1 MSAHLPSPRA
11 EPASFA
17 SAGPLPAWRARVASG
32 EIRHDSAQEAAA
44 IRLQALWERL
54 PVGATQ
60 AAPTAIRSWLARVRR
75 RGSPEPQGAYLFG
88 GVGRG
93 KSMLMDLFFA
103 SVPDARKGR
112 LHFNAF
118 MLDLHRRI
126 HGWRGS
132 PEEAAEGAD
141 PIPPIARRIA
151 QGARVLCLDELQ
163 VHDLPDALVLGRLF
177 RELLDRGVTL
187 VVTSN
192 RAPEGLYEHGLQ
204 RELFLPFVA
213 LMRERLEVME
223 VDAGLDHRLALLREA
238 RVYHVSRDAEG
249 VLDAAFSRLGGGG
262 PEEPTELDVSGRTLV
277 LPRTSGGVARATFPE
292 LCERALGAADYIALA
307 RRFHTLVLS
316 GIPRLSPDRRD
327 AARRFVLLVDEL
339 YNHGVKLVAS
349 AEAEPQA
356 LYPSGTGAFEFRR
369 TVSRLVEMSG
379 ERYLAGEH
387 RPRGC

>member
-1 MSAHLPSPRA
+1 MNARLPSPPPDA
-11 EPASFA
+11 TATAVSG
-17 SAGPLPAWRARVASG
+17 GPLPAWRARVAAG
-32 EIRHDSAQEAAA
+32 EIRHDPAQEAATT
-44 IRLQALWERL
+44 RLQALWERL
-54 PVGATQ
+54 SDDAPRATP
-60 AAPTAIRSWLARVRR
+60 AAIRSWLARVRR
-75 RGSPEPQGAYLFG
+75 RGSPGPQGAYLYG

-103 SVPDARKGR
+103 SVPDARKR
-112 LHFNAF
+112 RQHFNAF
-118 MLDLHRRI
+118 MLDLHHRI

-132 PEEAAEGAD
+132 PDEAAEGAD

-151 QGARVLCLDELQ
+151 WDARLLCLDELQ

-177 RELLDRGVTL
+177 RELLDRGVTV

-213 LMRERLEVME
+213 LMRERLEVIE
-223 VDAGLDHRLALLREA
+223 VDAGMDHRLALLREA
-238 RVYHVSRDAEG
+238 RVYHVSRDAED
-249 VLDAAFSRLGGGG
+249 VLDAAFTRLGGGT
-262 PEEPTELDVSGRTLV
+262 EEPGELDVAGRTLA
-277 LPRTSGGVARATFPE
+277 LTRTSGGVARATFAE
-292 LCERALGAADYIALA
+292 LCERPLGAADYIALA
-307 RRFHTLVLS
+307 RRYHTLVLS

-369 TVSRLVEMSG
+369 TASRLVEMSG
-379 ERYLAGEH
+379 EKYLAGEH
-387 RPRGC
+387 RPRGS